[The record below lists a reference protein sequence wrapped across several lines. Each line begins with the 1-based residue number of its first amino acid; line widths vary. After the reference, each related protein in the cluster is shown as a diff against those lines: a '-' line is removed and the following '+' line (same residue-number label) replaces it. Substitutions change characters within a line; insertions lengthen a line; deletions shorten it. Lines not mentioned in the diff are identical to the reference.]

1 MIAANP
7 RGKTLIVLR
16 VSRKFRKRAGNA
28 SNSLPECVAQ
38 PLSMLMTAPF
48 LVYKLDLQQYGS
60 ALSNACSANWHVG
73 EPHPSS
79 VGGQTSGR

>member
-48 LVYKLDLQQYGS
+48 LVYKLDLKQ
-60 ALSNACSANWHVG
+60 
-73 EPHPSS
+73 
-79 VGGQTSGR
+79 